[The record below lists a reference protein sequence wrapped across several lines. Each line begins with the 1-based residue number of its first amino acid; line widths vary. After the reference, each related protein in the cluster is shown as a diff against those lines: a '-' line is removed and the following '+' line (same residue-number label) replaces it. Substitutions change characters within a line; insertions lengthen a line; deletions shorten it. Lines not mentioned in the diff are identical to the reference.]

1 MSDRRTISKGIRKQV
16 YEKYGGHCAYCGC
29 ELKYEDMQVDHI
41 EPLYVHEKA
50 YTSGKADFLDDVEN
64 LMPACRMCNFYKSTY
79 STEKFRERIETTK
92 DRLKKM
98 FIYRLALKY
107 GIVEEKSREVRFF
120 FEKAEDGNDKEG
132 I

>member
-1 MSDRRTISKGIRKQV
+1 MANRRPISKQVRKQV

-29 ELKYEDMQVDHI
+29 NLEYKDMQVDHI
-41 EPLYVHEKA
+41 EPLYVHEKEYA
-50 YTSGKADFLDDVEN
+50 SGKAGFLDDAEN
-64 LMPACRMCNFYKSTY
+64 LMPACRACNFYKSTY
-79 STEKFRERIETTK
+79 SIEEFRERIETMK

-107 GIVEEKSREVRFF
+107 GIVEEKSGKVEFF
-120 FEKAEDGNDKEG
+120 FEKQGRTEE